1 LVTITAIRWSKDLTG
16 KQGKYLLR
24 NLHSCQSITN
34 ASEGVL
40 LAQSI
45 LNSLLGITLRG
56 YDELEGYLILSSY
69 FSRSYVLTT
78 IIAIKEVQ
86 ILAKNFNVKNK
97 ATRQGWKKNL

>member
-97 ATRQGWKKNL
+97 ATRQGWTKNL